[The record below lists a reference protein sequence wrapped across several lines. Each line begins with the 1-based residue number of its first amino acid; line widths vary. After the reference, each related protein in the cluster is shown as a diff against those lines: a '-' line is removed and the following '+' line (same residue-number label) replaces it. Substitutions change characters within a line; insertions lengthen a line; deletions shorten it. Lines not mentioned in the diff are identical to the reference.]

1 MRELKEILDNK
12 QFRLLRKLEINDA
25 LRLEGYFF
33 DPVNQKRYLVFF
45 TVQCGWEHASCGTE
59 TKTPTWDVMCR
70 IKDIFWRPDECCVE
84 FHPKEEDYVN
94 MHEHTLHIW
103 KQVGKEFE
111 TPPVLMVGV
120 PGVTAEQSSALSK
133 MIINS
138 MTTEQQFAYAKSR
151 GINIGNRA
159 MKRKAGIK

>member
-1 MRELKEILDNK
+1 MRELNEILNNN
-12 QFRLLRKLEINDA
+12 QFRLLRKIEEEDV

-45 TVQCGWEHASCGTE
+45 TVQYGWEHASCGTD

-84 FHPKEEDYVN
+84 YHPKEEDYVN

-103 KQVGKEFE
+103 KEVGKEFN
-111 TPPVLMVGV
+111 TPPTIMVGFK
-120 PGVTAEQSSALSK
+120 GITAEQASMASK
-133 MIINS
+133 LLIQS
-138 MTTEQQFAYAKSR
+138 LTDEQKFAYAASR
-151 GINIGNRA
+151 GIKIGNRA
-159 MKRKAGIK
+159 MKRKAGMK